1 MPMYHIAGFQPG
13 ILNDTQ
19 IVFES
24 GAVALW
30 TGGGSDGWGYEVHE
44 QRANITVDL
53 KKTGMN
59 GKNTGAAGSVP
70 DGCYIPFYF
79 KNPATKEF
87 GILMSR
93 NIDWPDGVPN
103 GFTYYRKSM
112 CGFTVRGGRLVP
124 QHVGNM
130 PMCSIDYS
138 QTYQVASLVGA
149 PGNINQWVQLSLA
162 GYVPDNARQI
172 AFHTVLSGTPSPC
185 FLSGL
190 ASAAYATLCNYGG
203 SQEVGGA
210 RIRVQ
215 GLGAYFAKVTAV
227 GSRLDI
233 YCREAKVTEFV

>member
-1 MPMYHIAGFQPG
+1 MMYYVAGFQPG

-24 GAVALW
+24 GVVALW
-30 TGGGSDGWGYEVHE
+30 TGGGADGWGYEIHE
-44 QRANITVDL
+44 EKGETLVDL
-53 KKTGMN
+53 RTTGIN
-59 GKNTGAAGSVP
+59 GKNTGTNGQVP
-70 DGCYIPFYF
+70 NGCYIPFYF
-79 KNPATKEF
+79 KNPTTGKF

-93 NIDWPDGVPN
+93 DIDWPAGVPS
-103 GFTYYRKSM
+103 GFTSYRKSM
-112 CGFTVRGGRLVP
+112 CGFTVRGNKIVP
-124 QHVGNM
+124 QHIGNM

-138 QTYQVASLVGA
+138 QTYFVGSVIGA
-149 PGNINQWVQLSLA
+149 AGNINQWVQMSLA

-190 ASAAYATLCNYGG
+190 ASHDYATLCNYGG

-210 RIRVQ
+210 RVRIQ
-215 GLGAYFAKVTAV
+215 GLGTYYAKVTAV
-227 GSRLDI
+227 ASRLDI